1 MGGATGGI
9 AAVAAAERQ
18 RGSGWIQWRPAIT
31 PAAEDSAMRI
41 AVDISLYP
49 LAADYIPPIQDFIDR
64 LNRHA
69 GLHVETNAMSTQVA
83 GEHGTVFAAL
93 EAETR
98 RTFDNGGRAVFVM
111 KVLGGEP
118 SPAERRALGQ

>member
-1 MGGATGGI
+1 
-9 AAVAAAERQ
+9 
-18 RGSGWIQWRPAIT
+18 
-31 PAAEDSAMRI
+31 MRI

-49 LAADYIPPIQDFIDR
+49 LDADYVPPIRDFIER

-69 GLHVETNAMSTQVA
+69 GLQVSTNAMSTQVA
-83 GEHGTVFAAL
+83 GDHQRVFAAL

-98 RTFDNGGRAVFVM
+98 ASFASGGRAVFVM

-118 SPAERRALGQ
+118 TAAERAALQQH